1 MREAENKNRIF
12 RASCGTGSR
21 LGLSFLLHLSNF
33 DPHCSPRKE
42 GRKAML
48 DDSLRAPTYRDDLT
62 ILNTHFLLLVLSFC
76 CVLTPL
82 SLKLLCSPALKLLC
96 YMPIHR
102 EDLKTS
108 PRLHVAPVKLHFLR
122 VLPESGE
129 TTPGIVKILRCA

>member
-1 MREAENKNRIF
+1 
-12 RASCGTGSR
+12 
-21 LGLSFLLHLSNF
+21 
-33 DPHCSPRKE
+33 
-42 GRKAML
+42 ML

-102 EDLKTS
+102 ERGFEDI
-108 PRLHVAPVKLHFLR
+108 PQVACCTCQVAFSKSF
-122 VLPESGE
+122 
-129 TTPGIVKILRCA
+129 A